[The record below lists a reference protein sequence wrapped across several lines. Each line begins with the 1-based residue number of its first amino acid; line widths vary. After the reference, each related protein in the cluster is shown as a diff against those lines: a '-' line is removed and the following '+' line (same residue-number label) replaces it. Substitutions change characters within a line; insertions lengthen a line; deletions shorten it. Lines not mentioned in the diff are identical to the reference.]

1 VRELLA
7 QANKDVS
14 DIKTIT
20 IRTHEAC
27 LRIIDKRGPLR
38 NPADRDHCI
47 QYMVAVA
54 LIFGRLTAGDYEDEV
69 ARDVRIDALRAK
81 MECIEDVQFTSDYHD
96 PERRSIPNGLSVE
109 FTDGRRLQEVLIEYP
124 VGHRSRRAESIPLL
138 EAKFEKN
145 LGLRFTAKRVQQILD
160 VSRNQFLLEE
170 MSVNDYV
177 DLFLI

>member
-1 VRELLA
+1 
-7 QANKDVS
+7 
-14 DIKTIT
+14 
-20 IRTHEAC
+20 
-27 LRIIDKRGPLR
+27 
-38 NPADRDHCI
+38 
-47 QYMVAVA
+47 
-54 LIFGRLTAGDYEDEV
+54 
-69 ARDVRIDALRAK
+69 LRAK
-81 MECIEDVQFTSDYHD
+81 MECIEDVQFTNDYHD

-177 DLFLI
+177 DLYLI

>member
-1 VRELLA
+1 
-7 QANKDVS
+7 
-14 DIKTIT
+14 
-20 IRTHEAC
+20 
-27 LRIIDKRGPLR
+27 
-38 NPADRDHCI
+38 
-47 QYMVAVA
+47 MVAVA

-81 MECIEDVQFTSDYHD
+81 MECIEDVQFTNDYHD

-124 VGHRSRRAESIPLL
+124 VGHGSRRAESIPLL

-145 LGLRFTAKRVQQILD
+145 LRLRFTAKRVKQILD
-160 VSRNQFLLEE
+160 VSRNQLLLEE

-177 DLFLI
+177 DLYLI